1 MLLIKKKSTSKIYLI
16 KHERSYVNVFNA
28 CAQKHNNNNNNNKTC
43 IGAAKHEN
51 LQRSVGVVVVVVVVV
66 VERAHCTHVAK

>member
-28 CAQKHNNNNNNNKTC
+28 CAQTTTTTTTTRH
-43 IGAAKHEN
+43 AKLEN
-51 LQRSVGVVVVVVVVV
+51 LQRSVGVVVVVV
-66 VERAHCTHVAK
+66 ERTHCTHVAK

>member
-16 KHERSYVNVFNA
+16 KHERPYVNVFNA
-28 CAQKHNNNNNNNKTC
+28 WAQKHNNNNNNDMHRCCETC
-43 IGAAKHEN
+43 KEVS
-51 LQRSVGVVVVVVVVV
+51 LSVGAVVVVVV

>member
-28 CAQKHNNNNNNNKTC
+28 CAQKHNNNNNNNNNNKTC
-43 IGAAKHEN
+43 IGAAKLEN
-51 LQRSVGVVVVVVVVV
+51 LQRSVGVVVVVV
-66 VERAHCTHVAK
+66 ERTHCTHVAK

>member
-28 CAQKHNNNNNNNKTC
+28 CAQKHNNNNNKTC
-43 IGAAKHEN
+43 IGAAKLEN
-51 LQRSVGVVVVVVVVV
+51 LQRSVGVVVVVV
-66 VERAHCTHVAK
+66 EQAHCTHVAK

>member
-28 CAQKHNNNNNNNKTC
+28 CAQTTTTATTTRH
-43 IGAAKHEN
+43 ASVLRN
-51 LQRSVGVVVVVVVVV
+51 LQRSVGVVVVVVV
-66 VERAHCTHVAK
+66 ERTHCTHVAK

>member
-28 CAQKHNNNNNNNKTC
+28 CAQKHNNNNKTC
-43 IGAAKHEN
+43 IGAAKLEN
-51 LQRSVGVVVVVVVVV
+51 LQRSVGVVVVVVV
-66 VERAHCTHVAK
+66 ERTHCIHVAK

>member
-28 CAQKHNNNNNNNKTC
+28 CAQTTTTTTTNNKTC
-43 IGAAKHEN
+43 IGAAKLEN
-51 LQRSVGVVVVVVVVV
+51 LRRSVGVVVVVV
-66 VERAHCTHVAK
+66 ERTHCTHVAK